1 MPAWRSSITANASID
16 ADVPRRTALPTEC
29 RLCATRG
36 GSVKDMYRTGVA
48 PTVIL
53 LFCNAMQFKW
63 LASSWKFVPRAN

>member
-1 MPAWRSSITANASID
+1 MPALTPMFRAERHC
-16 ADVPRRTALPTEC
+16 RRNVGYAPPAVV
-29 RLCATRG
+29 RL
-36 GSVKDMYRTGVA
+36 KDMYRTGVA